1 MVDDLGI
8 QFVGG
13 SLDASLEDVGVV
25 VDGVATG
32 VGWEGDLKRH

>member
-1 MVDDLGI
+1 MAVDLGI
-8 QFVGG
+8 QFAGG